1 MKKRLNLTVILLMI
15 ATMCCM
21 AGGKKAKYVFYFITD
36 GTGVNT
42 VLATE
47 MYRAELE
54 GRIGRVP
61 CSMSLAPSISTC
73 IVTLSAYLVTE
84 LAGLSSRK

>member
-21 AGGKKAKYVFYFITD
+21 AGGTQAHYVFYFITD

-42 VLATE
+42 GLATE

-54 GRIGRVP
+54 GRI
-61 CSMSLAPSISTC
+61 
-73 IVTLSAYLVTE
+73 
-84 LAGLSSRK
+84 